1 MVCLAH
7 MVFIPDVIAHAALHP
22 PDVAPFDVERHRLD
36 RFAFEG
42 TALAD
47 HVVEEVLAGLTPR
60 KTRPEEVVKS
70 PKIIKKSVNILGG
83 ELKLWGGQSL
93 AFRSICR

>member
-1 MVCLAH
+1 
-7 MVFIPDVIAHAALHP
+7 LHP

-47 HVVEEVLAGLTPR
+47 HGVEAVLAGLTAR
-60 KTRPEEVVKS
+60 KTRPEVGVKS
-70 PKIIKKSVNILGG
+70 TKCIKQSVNILGG
-83 ELKLWGGQSL
+83 ERKLGDGKRL